1 MFTNH
6 DEHVYYVVDSY
17 QIDLD
22 FDCIVVE
29 NHVRVVL
36 HYLDIVVEIDLVDL

>member
-1 MFTNH
+1 
-6 DEHVYYVVDSY
+6 VVDSY
-17 QIDLD
+17 HIDQD

-29 NHVRVVL
+29 NHALVVVL